1 MAIKIGVSGFGR
13 ISRVV
18 IRAAMDMPEIE
29 IAGINVRNADKEYMV
44 YMLKY
49 DTVFGRFP
57 KELDVYEDGIII
69 DGKRVPVYSESDAA
83 NIPWSECGA
92 EYIVEGTGA
101 YNTTEKAMVHINQ
114 GAKKV
119 IITAPAK
126 DKTTPTFVMGVNH
139 DEYTKDMTIVS
150 NASCTTNCLAPVC
163 KVIEDQLG
171 HRTGTY
177 VHDPCRN
184 CEAEGSRRKISERL
198 ENGKICLWQYH
209 SDQHRRSQGCR
220 SGYPVSRRQNDR
232 DRLSS
237 SDQRCVGDR
246 CKYSVKRVGKL

>member
-92 EYIVEGTGA
+92 EYIVEGTMSLDDLND
-101 YNTTEKAMVHINQ
+101 YLDLEEK
-114 GAKKV
+114 GL
-119 IITAPAK
+119 
-126 DKTTPTFVMGVNH
+126 
-139 DEYTKDMTIVS
+139 
-150 NASCTTNCLAPVC
+150 LAHEVC
-163 KVIEDQLG
+163 ENRLVW
-171 HRTGTY
+171 RT
-177 VHDPCRN
+177 
-184 CEAEGSRRKISERL
+184 
-198 ENGKICLWQYH
+198 
-209 SDQHRRSQGCR
+209 
-220 SGYPVSRRQNDR
+220 RQNP
-232 DRLSS
+232 
-237 SDQRCVGDR
+237 V
-246 CKYSVKRVGKL
+246 